1 MNVLSK
7 TSTVQAGLQRRD
19 WIKTGTGLSVVAA
32 LGLQACGGAG
42 ATEVTTETRDQGMP
56 AFFAQAPS
64 LTLRDP
70 LAQFLGAAQN
80 GVMEYR
86 YADAVRLAGHSCPT
100 VAGAWL
106 MTVHGLR
113 ALYGSDM
120 PVRGE
125 IEVLMRDARDSGVT
139 GVIASVAQLITGAA
153 PETGFQGIGAAHR
166 FARNNLL
173 AFGAGSLQ
181 GVLGL
186 RRKDTGKAVQV
197 TLDANVVPWTDEM
210 KALMPKAVSGQA
222 SAAELAR
229 FAELWQDRVRKMVVE
244 HAADTSMVQVSDL
257 KAA

>member
-1 MNVLSK
+1 MNPLFK
-7 TSTVQAGLQRRD
+7 ASTVKAKLRRRD

-56 AFFAQAPS
+56 AFYAQAPS
-64 LTLRDP
+64 ISLR
-70 LAQFLGAAQN
+70 
-80 GVMEYR
+80 MEYR

-113 ALYGSDM
+113 ALYGSDT

-197 TLDANVVPWTDEM
+197 KLDANVVPWTDEM
-210 KALMPKAVSGQA
+210 KALMPKAISGQA

-244 HAADTSMVQVSDL
+244 HAADTSLVQVSDW
-257 KAA
+257 KPA